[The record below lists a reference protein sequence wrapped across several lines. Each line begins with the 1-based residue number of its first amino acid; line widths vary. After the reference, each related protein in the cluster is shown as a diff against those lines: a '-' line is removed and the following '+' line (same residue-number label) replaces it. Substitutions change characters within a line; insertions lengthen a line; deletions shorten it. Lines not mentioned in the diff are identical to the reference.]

1 MKKVLLAM
9 AVIASC
15 FASQAQT
22 LDFGLKAGLNF
33 SELTNNR
40 PDLYSGTA
48 SATGFLGGAYGRV
61 GILGFFAQPELVY
74 SQRKGAFTSK
84 ADGSA
89 VITTLSYVDVP
100 VLVGYK
106 LLFARVNFGPN
117 FQFLMNAK
125 QVASSAAKD
134 PNFSKSNFE
143 KSNIGFQAGVG
154 VDLMKLSLDLRYD
167 GNFGSIGKEV
177 SIAGQTYNYST
188 RAAMWQLSIGFKIF

>member
-1 MKKVLLAM
+1 MIIVAAGLA
-9 AVIASC
+9 A
-15 FASQAQT
+15 QAQM

-33 SELTNNR
+33 SEFTNTR

-61 GILGFFAQPELVY
+61 GILGFFAQPEVVY

-89 VITTLSYVDVP
+89 VINTLSYIDVP

-117 FQFLMNAK
+117 FQFLMSAK
-125 QVASSAAKD
+125 QEASSAAKD
-134 PNFSKSNFE
+134 PHFSKDNFE
-143 KSNIGFQAGVG
+143 QSSIGFQAGVG

-167 GNFGSIGKEV
+167 GNFGSIGKQV
-177 SIAGQTYNYST
+177 NIAGQTYDYST
-188 RAAMWQLSIGFKIF
+188 RPSMWQLSIGFKIF